1 MYTTDGG
8 NYALLKMQGFNKK
21 ELGKKYLV
29 MNNKLRL
36 KQSED
41 FHLA

>member
-1 MYTTDGG
+1 MYATDTG
-8 NYALLKMQGFNKK
+8 NYALLKMRGFNEK
-21 ELGKKYLV
+21 ELEKKYLV

-41 FHLA
+41 IHLA